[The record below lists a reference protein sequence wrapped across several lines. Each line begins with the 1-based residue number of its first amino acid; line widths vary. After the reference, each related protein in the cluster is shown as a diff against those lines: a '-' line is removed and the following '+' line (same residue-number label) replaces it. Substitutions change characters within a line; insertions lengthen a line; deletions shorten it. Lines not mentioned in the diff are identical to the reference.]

1 MIFIL
6 DDDAGVRDSLRLLLE
21 CEGMETREF
30 ASCREFLD
38 ADGGAEGDCLIL
50 DVHLPGMSGIEL
62 LETMRRRGDMLPV
75 IVISGR
81 IDAMT
86 RNRARA
92 AGALAVVEKPYQVE
106 EVLDLVRRAMGQ
118 G

>member
-6 DDDAGVRDSLRLLLE
+6 DDDSGVRDSLRLLLE
-21 CEGMETREF
+21 CEGLETREF

-38 ADGGAEGDCLIL
+38 ADGAESDCLIL

>member
-6 DDDAGVRDSLRLLLE
+6 DDDSGVRDSLRLLLE
-21 CEGMETREF
+21 CEGLETREF

-38 ADGGAEGDCLIL
+38 ADGAEGDCLIL

>member
-21 CEGMETREF
+21 CEGLETREF
-30 ASCREFLD
+30 ASCRAFLD
-38 ADGGAEGDCLIL
+38 ADGAEGDCLIL

>member
-6 DDDAGVRDSLRLLLE
+6 DDDSGVRDSLRLLLE
-21 CEGMETREF
+21 CEGLETREF
-30 ASCREFLD
+30 ASCRAFLD
-38 ADGGAEGDCLIL
+38 ADGAEGDCLIL
-50 DVHLPGMSGIEL
+50 DVHLPGLSGIEL

>member
-21 CEGMETREF
+21 CEGLETREF

-38 ADGGAEGDCLIL
+38 VDGAEGDCLIL

-92 AGALAVVEKPYQVE
+92 AGALAVVEKPYQIE

>member
-21 CEGMETREF
+21 CEGLETREF

-38 ADGGAEGDCLIL
+38 ADGAEGDCLIL

-106 EVLDLVRRAMGQ
+106 EVLDLVHRAMGQ

>member
-21 CEGMETREF
+21 CEGLETREF

-38 ADGGAEGDCLIL
+38 ADGAESDCLIL

-106 EVLDLVRRAMGQ
+106 EVLDLVRRAMGR

>member
-21 CEGMETREF
+21 CEGLETREF

-38 ADGGAEGDCLIL
+38 ADGAEGDCLIL

-86 RNRARA
+86 WNRARA

>member
-21 CEGMETREF
+21 CEGLETREF

-38 ADGGAEGDCLIL
+38 ADGAESDCLIL

>member
-6 DDDAGVRDSLRLLLE
+6 DDDTGVRDSLRLLLE
-21 CEGMETREF
+21 CEGLETREF

-38 ADGGAEGDCLIL
+38 ADGAESDCLIL

>member
-21 CEGMETREF
+21 CEGLETREF

-38 ADGGAEGDCLIL
+38 ADGAEGDCLIL

-86 RNRARA
+86 RYRARA